1 MCFVAKLFFFGTITT
16 PNLLLL
22 CFCPQ
27 LQVSIFI
34 VWARFLPALVRVC
47 FCFGCVG
54 MVAGPALICY
64 VFCCQIIFFG
74 TFTTPNLLLL
84 CFCPQLQVS
93 IFIVLGAFFAR
104 VGSCLVLIVCK
115 HHLCDT

>member
-1 MCFVAKLFFFGTITT
+1 MCFDFLSANDVVVLYDIVFVIDMYDDLMLHFFVMCFVAKLFFFGTITA
-16 PNLLLL
+16 PNLLFL

-27 LQVSIFI
+27 LQVSNFI

-64 VFCCQIIFFG
+64 VFCCEIIFFW
-74 TFTTPNLLLL
+74 NMYY
-84 CFCPQLQVS
+84 S
-93 IFIVLGAFFAR
+93 
-104 VGSCLVLIVCK
+104 
-115 HHLCDT
+115 